1 MDRDV
6 RSIVEDTFRRRLREA
21 TAEANTI
28 RARIEALKWAHDPPD
43 RVSPRAPKAQHDAR
57 KARRRRTTGPKRD
70 LLWQRKRAVGTSARL
85 MQLASA
91 AFRGVPYRALERR
104 ASEDLSPRLRRRLVA
119 AVWKTLVTAL
129 PHEERAAWT
138 AARIRGWMSNAP
150 SVGVAA

>member
-6 RSIVEDTFRRRLREA
+6 CSIVEDTFRRRLREA
-21 TAEANTI
+21 AAEANTI
-28 RARIEALKWAHDPPD
+28 RARIETLKWAHEPPD
-43 RVSPRAPKAQHDAR
+43 RVPPRAPKAQHDAR
-57 KARRRRTTGPKRD
+57 KARRRRNTGPKRD
-70 LLWQRKRAVGTSARL
+70 FLWQRKRAVGTTARL

-104 ASEDLSPRLRRRLVA
+104 TREDLSPRLRRRLVT

-138 AARIRGWMSNAP
+138 TARIRGWMLNTP
-150 SVGVAA
+150 SVEVTA